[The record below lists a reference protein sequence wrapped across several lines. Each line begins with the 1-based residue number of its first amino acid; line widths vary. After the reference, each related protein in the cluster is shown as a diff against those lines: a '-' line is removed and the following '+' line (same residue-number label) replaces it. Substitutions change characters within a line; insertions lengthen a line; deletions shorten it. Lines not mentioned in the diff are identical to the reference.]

1 MRKKYFNWEDL
12 GLGTI
17 EQLSKDWG
25 IPVEQL
31 EEDQYKEP
39 GELPSE
45 EEMEKVAE
53 VLLMVGEGL
62 EDIETIR
69 KNPEKYGNESDLE
82 EIKE

>member
-12 GLGTI
+12 ELGTI
-17 EQLSKDWG
+17 GQLSKDWG

-45 EEMEKVAE
+45 EEMEKIAE
-53 VLLMVGEGL
+53 VLIEFDKHWDEMMEKIEENRKKGL
-62 EDIETIR
+62 
-69 KNPEKYGNESDLE
+69 SDLE
-82 EIKE
+82 EIHE